1 MTEQTGEF
9 KVRFRGVRGSYPVCS
24 PAQMKY
30 GGHTACVEVIANRK
44 LIVLD
49 AGTGII
55 NLGVDLA
62 VKHICSGTDD
72 DNRQPVEAVI
82 LFSHVHL
89 DHVQGLPFFKPA
101 YFKSSVINL
110 FGFRVGDKDFKDALG
125 GIISA
130 PAFPLALNEMPAKI
144 SINNLESDDAI
155 ILCPDSSTPQ
165 LARKDEKG
173 TTELPEGSVLI
184 ECMKSAAHPK
194 DGVLVFKITC
204 NDRSIVYASDIESK
218 FGRERELIEFAKNAD
233 LLIHDAQYTME
244 DYVAQPA
251 SREGYG
257 HSTPEAAIEN
267 AKAANVR
274 QLALFHIDPGYNDE
288 LLAKMEVK
296 AKGAFKNTVIAY
308 EGLELNLM

>member
-1 MTEQTGEF
+1 
-9 KVRFRGVRGSYPVCS
+9 
-24 PAQMKY
+24 
-30 GGHTACVEVIANRK
+30 
-44 LIVLD
+44 
-49 AGTGII
+49 
-55 NLGVDLA
+55 
-62 VKHICSGTDD
+62 
-72 DNRQPVEAVI
+72 
-82 LFSHVHL
+82 
-89 DHVQGLPFFKPA
+89 LPFFKPA